1 MNNYSLNHFEYAAR
15 KGSDRI
21 QINNLLAAVCVGSV
35 SILLTL
41 KTEFS
46 TKSLVLLQFAFSIP
60 ALVSS
65 SLAYAKVS
73 YRKKAEYIIWDRLGW
88 IFHSFGYILILNAI
102 GLLLHGY
109 GFIYPSLLF
118 ITFTVFVFVIYS
130 CVDIFLDVSR
140 WKEKLFK
147 LFLYVLFI
155 FCGFIL
161 PLVLRW

>member
-1 MNNYSLNHFEYAAR
+1 MNDRDLNHFEHASR

-21 QINNLLAAVCVGSV
+21 QINNLLAAVCIGSL

-60 ALVSS
+60 LLVSS
-65 SLAYAKVS
+65 SLAYAKLAL
-73 YRKKAEYIIWDRLGW
+73 RERIEFKIWDKVGW
-88 IFHSFGYILILNAI
+88 TFHSLGYILILNAI

-109 GFIYPSLLF
+109 DFKIQSISFIGLTILLF
-118 ITFTVFVFVIYS
+118 TIYS
-130 CVDIFLDVSR
+130 CVDIFLDFLR

-147 LFLYVLFI
+147 LFFYILFI
-155 FCGFIL
+155 FVGSIL
-161 PLVLRW
+161 PIVLG